1 MGNHR
6 QGPWQLPKDVL
17 GYYNIGVLEAGS
29 ASAAG
34 PNRPAGSELRRPHT
48 EPCERD
54 IASGIARVINELIY
68 FAIPNSSIYSPAPIG
83 VLHG

>member
-6 QGPWQLPKDVL
+6 QAPWQLPKYVL
-17 GYYNIGVLEAGS
+17 GHYNGVFEAGS

-54 IASGIARVINELIY
+54 IASGIA
-68 FAIPNSSIYSPAPIG
+68 G
-83 VLHG
+83 